1 MQVCQYSNVCTSK
14 AGVRDSVPHT
24 RSERKRRT
32 LSSACRRVSTRTFVL
47 VKQVCAIESVPDT
60 RSARKRRT
68 FSAACM
74 HPCLPVQTHKYCCIC
89 VLLSRK
95 RRTFSVV
102 CRHAYSVS
110 SRQHTSA
117 YVSIRQHTSAYSA
130 LYAGIFTISKTT
142 NTSTY
147 IQLRM
152 QAYWVAATTAHSQV
166 CALKLLVGMRPLS

>member
-1 MQVCQYSNVCTSK
+1 M
-14 AGVRDSVPHT
+14 RDSVPHT
-24 RSERKRRT
+24 RSARKRRT
-32 LSSACRRVSTRTFVL
+32 LSSACRCVSTRTFVL

-89 VLLSRK
+89 VLLSCAETPYIQR
-95 RRTFSVV
+95 
-102 CRHAYSVS
+102 CMQACLL
-110 SRQHTSA
+110 RQLTSA

-130 LYAGIFTISKTT
+130 LYAGIFTITKTT

-152 QAYWVAATTAHSQV
+152 QAYWVAATIAHSQV